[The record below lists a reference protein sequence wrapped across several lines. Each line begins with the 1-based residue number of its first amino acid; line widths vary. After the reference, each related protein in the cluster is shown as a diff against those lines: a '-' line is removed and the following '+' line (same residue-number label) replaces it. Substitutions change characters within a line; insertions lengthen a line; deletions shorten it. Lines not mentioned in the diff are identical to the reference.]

1 MNYNISYDEDEY
13 DKDLKRKCR
22 YIFSYKVFFI
32 PISIILPIFIYFENF
47 QNPFYIFIAT
57 FISTFVIVLN
67 FPHLTKM
74 LYTKPIYFEDLFLE
88 DKEPVEKNYIKI
100 MHNIESSKK
109 FQQRFVLSQQF
120 ILSLTISL
128 VVEYFSYKLHNSN
141 YELMEIFGL
150 LGGLFSLYA
159 KVITI
164 IGKIVLFILYY
175 QKKKEKEK
183 LLKQFNIRTIES
195 RSLTQELIEVD
206 INSIVKNTGSSM
218 NI

>member
-1 MNYNISYDEDEY
+1 MDYTINYEEDEY
-13 DKDLKRKCR
+13 DKEFKRRCY
-22 YIFSYKVFFI
+22 YIFSHKIFFI
-32 PISIILPIFIYFENF
+32 PISIILPIFIYFEHF
-47 QNPFYIFIAT
+47 QNPFYIFIST
-57 FISTFVIVLN
+57 FISTFILVLN
-67 FPHLTKM
+67 FPHVTKM

-88 DKEPVEKNYIKI
+88 DREPIEKNYIKI

-128 VVEYFSYKLHNSN
+128 VVEYLTYKLKNNS

-150 LGGLFSLYA
+150 LGGLFSLYS
-159 KVITI
+159 KIITI

-195 RSLTQELIEVD
+195 RTLTQELIEIEHTTPL
-206 INSIVKNTGSSM
+206 IN
-218 NI
+218 

>member
-1 MNYNISYDEDEY
+1 
-13 DKDLKRKCR
+13 
-22 YIFSYKVFFI
+22 
-32 PISIILPIFIYFENF
+32 
-47 QNPFYIFIAT
+47 
-57 FISTFVIVLN
+57 
-67 FPHLTKM
+67 M

-88 DKEPVEKNYIKI
+88 DKEPIQKNYIKI

-128 VVEYFSYKLHNSN
+128 VVEYLTYKLQNSS

-159 KVITI
+159 KIITI

-206 INSIVKNTGSSM
+206 VTSNTSSINI
-218 NI
+218 

>member
-1 MNYNISYDEDEY
+1 MDIYEEDEY
-13 DKDLKRKCR
+13 DKNLKRRCY

-57 FISTFVIVLN
+57 FISTFILVLN

-88 DKEPVEKNYIKI
+88 DKEPIEKNYIKI
-100 MHNIESSKK
+100 MYNIESSKK
-109 FQQRFVLSQQF
+109 FQQRFILSQQF

-128 VVEYFSYKLHNSN
+128 VIEYFSYKLKNSS

-159 KVITI
+159 KVITV
-164 IGKIVLFILYY
+164 IGKLVLFILYY

-195 RSLTQELIEVD
+195 RTMTQELIEVEQ
-206 INSIVKNTGSSM
+206 SHTSNTL
-218 NI
+218 II

>member
-1 MNYNISYDEDEY
+1 MDYNINFDEDEY
-13 DKDLKRKCR
+13 DKEFKRKCY
-22 YIFSYKVFFI
+22 YIFSYKIFFI
-32 PISIILPIFIYFENF
+32 PISIILPIFIYFEHF
-47 QNPFYIFIAT
+47 QNPFYIFI
-57 FISTFVIVLN
+57 STFVSTFIIVLN
-67 FPHLTKM
+67 IPHLTKM

-88 DKEPVEKNYIKI
+88 DKEPIQKNYIKI

-109 FQQRFVLSQQF
+109 FQERFILTQQF

-128 VVEYFSYKLHNSN
+128 VVEYFSYKLKNNN
-141 YELMEIFGL
+141 YEIMEIFGL

-195 RSLTQELIEVD
+195 RTLTQELIEFEPST
-206 INSIVKNTGSSM
+206 INI
-218 NI
+218 